1 MGIQVGYERLSVT
14 STAIGFTAATVTPKS
29 RCAVII
35 NEGGTLGFASAR
47 WRVDAAPTATVGTV
61 LWPGAAMVI
70 RGESNIRNIKFIRV
84 GALIATVT
92 GAFFSDIND
101 AVAYMAVRESGD
113 PEIELLSSAAR
124 SVPVATGQQYK
135 TPRWR
140 GVHIIVEVTAVSGT
154 TPTLDIRVRGF
165 DRVAAAYHSLNAD
178 PTDITAVGT
187 YTYQVYPGASG
198 GAVTQVTGLALP
210 PLWGTNNTIGGTA
223 TPTFTYSETGYY
235 MP

>member
-1 MGIQVGYERLSVT
+1 MGMQLGYESLNVAA
-14 STAIGFTAATVTPKS
+14 TAIGFTAATVTPRT
-29 RCAVII
+29 RCAVIL
-35 NEGGTLGFASAR
+35 NEGNTAGFASVR
-47 WRVDAAPTATVGTV
+47 WRVDAAPTATVGTL
-61 LWPGAAMVI
+61 LWAGAAMVI

-84 GALIATVT
+84 GALPATVT

-101 AVAYMAVRESGD
+101 AVAYMAVRESGN

-124 SVPVATGQQYK
+124 SVTLATGQQYK

-140 GVHIIVEVTAVSGT
+140 GVHIIVDVTAVSGT
-154 TPTLDIRVRGF
+154 SPTLDIRVRGF
-165 DRVAAAYHSLNAD
+165 DRFVSAYHNLNAD
-178 PTDITAVGT
+178 PTDIIAAGT
-187 YTYQVYPGASG
+187 YSYQLYPGASG

-210 PLWGTNNTIGGTA
+210 PLWDTNNTIGGTG